1 MRSRFLPYATTPG
14 RLLAQLISDITVAV
28 WTTLWMLVGL
38 AVHDAISIIGEAGR
52 QIEIGSH
59 GIAGNLAAAG
69 QDAQRIPVVG
79 DALSNPITAA
89 SQAALDIAGA
99 GHNLDTTA
107 GWLAVVLALAVAAT
121 PILAVAMPWLFL
133 RLRFCRRKWTVTTL
147 AATPAGRQLL
157 ALRAL
162 ANRPPGKLAAVS
174 TDPVGAWRREDP
186 ATMRALAALELRA
199 AGIPLR
205 GDYPPRNS
213 TTRCRMPV
221 CRLLRVHSAG
231 STTRT
236 EPKRDKSSS
245 NSTRSSSRARLA
257 PRQ

>member
-121 PILAVAMPWLFL
+121 PILAVAMPMAVPAAAVLPAQVDRYHPGGDPSRSPAAGAARIGEPAAGQTGRRQHRSGR
-133 RLRFCRRKWTVTTL
+133 RL
-147 AATPAGRQLL
+147 ATRGSRHHACAGRARVAGRRNPAARGL
-157 ALRAL
+157 A
-162 ANRPPGKLAAVS
+162 
-174 TDPVGAWRREDP
+174 
-186 ATMRALAALELRA
+186 
-199 AGIPLR
+199 
-205 GDYPPRNS
+205 
-213 TTRCRMPV
+213 
-221 CRLLRVHSAG
+221 SAQFN
-231 STTRT
+231 
-236 EPKRDKSSS
+236 D
-245 NSTRSSSRARLA
+245 
-257 PRQ
+257 

>member
-59 GIAGNLAAAG
+59 GIAGSLAAAG

-205 GDYPPRNS
+205 GD
-213 TTRCRMPV
+213 
-221 CRLLRVHSAG
+221 
-231 STTRT
+231 
-236 EPKRDKSSS
+236 
-245 NSTRSSSRARLA
+245 
-257 PRQ
+257 